1 MARKPGEFRRFGGR
15 WVREGQQFVERGR
28 GLRHVL
34 SRFWYLVVPFIG
46 IMCANDTYVRP
57 ELEDVKNITNLE
69 RRDVLDAQDD
79 LRAQA
84 SGVQT
89 EVVTVEAE
97 IDTLYDP
104 RITGYTTVFD
114 SLKSIRL
121 IYDET
126 VPATQQRIDSLQTVH
141 AGIAAENN
149 HLAEVFR
156 QRATTID
163 SLQTWQAELQDS
175 IATLDELITMQTDY
189 LYRVQHPKDFRRKDA
204 LITGAGE
211 YPHRDENPTREK
223 GR

>member
-28 GLRHVL
+28 GLRQVL
-34 SRFWYLVVPFIG
+34 GRFWYLLVPFIG

-57 ELEDVKNITNLE
+57 ELEDIKNITNLE
-69 RRDVLDAQDD
+69 RKDVLDVQDD

-84 SGVQT
+84 SAVQT

-104 RITGYTTVFD
+104 RIAGYTAVFD

-121 IYDET
+121 IYDST
-126 VPATQQRIDSLQTVH
+126 IPATQQRIDSLQTVH
-141 AGIAAENN
+141 DEIADENER
-149 HLAEVFR
+149 LAEVFR
-156 QRATTID
+156 RRSTTLD
-163 SLQTWQAELQDS
+163 SLHAWQAELQDS
-175 IATLDELITMQTDY
+175 IVALDGLITMQTDY
-189 LYRVQHPKDFRRKDA
+189 LYRVRHPKDFRRKDA
-204 LITGAGE
+204 LLTGEGE
-211 YPHRDENPTREK
+211 YPRRDENPPRQK